1 MTPVKILFFITELS
15 TGGAQTVLSH
25 LLSHLDRRR
34 FEPVVV
40 CLYNDDGAPAQQIK
54 QWGIL
59 VIGLGM
65 TRKWRIDAVWRLYKV
80 LRRHRPTILHTWM
93 FHANVLGR
101 IIGKLAT
108 VPIII
113 TSRHSIRI
121 GGQWRERLKGWTVK
135 LDDKIIAVC
144 DMARQLEIE
153 NARAPADKVVVIHNS
168 IDWRKFADADPLIGA
183 TVRQTLHIPP
193 IVPLIGAV
201 GRLTPAKGF
210 DILLQ
215 SFAEVHRQ
223 MPDAHLLLVGDGSL
237 RPHLENLVSQMHLA
251 DRVIFTGTR
260 KDVPHLLKTL
270 DIFILSSQWEGLPN
284 TILEAMAAGV
294 PVVATTV
301 GGVPEVITHP
311 QNGWLIPPNNAAAL
325 TDAIIYLLRH
335 PAERRRLSTNGQ
347 MRVKTAFDAELA
359 AQQTFR
365 LYQTL
370 IDRKY
375 SSREN

>member
-40 CLYNDDGAPAQQIK
+40 CLYNDDGAPARQIK
-54 QWGIL
+54 QQGIL

-101 IIGKLAT
+101 IIGKLAA

-121 GGQWRERLKGWTVK
+121 GGQWRERLKGWTVG

-153 NARAPADKVVVIHNS
+153 NARTPADKVIVIHNS
-168 IDWRKFADADPLIGA
+168 IDWRKFANVEPHIGA
-183 TVRQTLHIPP
+183 AVRQTLHIPAAA
-193 IVPLIGAV
+193 PLIGAV

-215 SFAEVHRQ
+215 SFSEVHRQ
-223 MPDAHLLLVGDGSL
+223 IPDARLLLVGDGTL
-237 RPHLENLVSQMHLA
+237 RSRLEKLTRQLNLA
-251 DRVIFTGTR
+251 ENVIFTGAR
-260 KDVPHLLKTL
+260 NDVPHILKTL
-270 DIFILSSQWEGLPN
+270 DIFILSSLWEGLPN

-294 PVVATTV
+294 PVIATTV
-301 GGVPEVITHP
+301 GGVPEVITH
-311 QNGWLIPPNNAAAL
+311 QENGWLIPPNNTAAL
-325 TDAIIYLLRH
+325 TNAIIYLLRH
-335 PAERRRLSTNGQ
+335 PAERYRLSTNGQ
-347 MRVKTAFDAELA
+347 MRVKTAFDAERA

-375 SSREN
+375 SSRKN